1 MRCEVHDFRP
11 ELKVLLIPKLQVFEK
26 STFWPLDLAV
36 QTQIW
41 LPMSVWYQSFC
52 LIASLPLTHL
62 LTWHPLP
69 VSIQHKVPT
78 SRRAWG
84 WLLPS
89 CHRLL
94 LMQPTVNSALSATLE
109 MSVLLMSTWACPVLH
124 GTAKQTWQSWG
135 LAFLSVE
142 FYLLK

>member
-52 LIASLPLTHL
+52 LIASLPLMHL
-62 LTWHPLP
+62 LT
-69 VSIQHKVPT
+69 
-78 SRRAWG
+78 
-84 WLLPS
+84 
-89 CHRLL
+89 
-94 LMQPTVNSALSATLE
+94 
-109 MSVLLMSTWACPVLH
+109 
-124 GTAKQTWQSWG
+124 
-135 LAFLSVE
+135 
-142 FYLLK
+142 